1 MRFGGLSATALGL
14 LVAACADPYSQHVA
28 VQPQRTHTTCAW
40 ISDEIEADDPC
51 SSPRLAA
58 LSPGVWSARMNAPPS
73 GVGAQV
79 KMSVSNTV
87 PVIDVEQICQGIAN
101 QGEATFHDHGIAWAK
116 KECLDTEQEVR
127 DELVKVWGSFDIA
140 DRTHCVTETTM
151 GGESSFTEL
160 LTCLEMARDVRKI
173 HAEANAARQAQSV
186 GQR

>member
-14 LVAACADPYSQHVA
+14 LVAACADPYPQHVA

-58 LSPGVWSARMNAPPS
+58 LSPGAWDAPMNLPAS
-73 GVGAQV
+73 GVGAQPT
-79 KMSVSNTV
+79 MSALNSV
-87 PVIDVEQICQGIAN
+87 PVINVEQVCQGIAN
-101 QGEATFHDHGIAWAK
+101 QDVTFQDRGKAWV
-116 KECLDTEQEVR
+116 KEDCLDTEQQVR

-151 GGESSFTEL
+151 GGESSYTEL